1 MAVAELRFA
10 AEGLFRCAARN
21 PVHIPKL
28 HAAMEQILARAEN
41 DCIILWADLADE
53 VFLREAQSQS
63 PVLADGVADDAAVP
77 P

>member
-1 MAVAELRFA
+1 MAVTKLCLA
-10 AEGLFRCAARN
+10 AEAFSRRFSCD
-21 PVHIPKL
+21 PVHIPNL

-41 DCIILWADLADE
+41 DRVVFRTNLTNEI
-53 VFLREAQSQS
+53 FLRQAQPQS